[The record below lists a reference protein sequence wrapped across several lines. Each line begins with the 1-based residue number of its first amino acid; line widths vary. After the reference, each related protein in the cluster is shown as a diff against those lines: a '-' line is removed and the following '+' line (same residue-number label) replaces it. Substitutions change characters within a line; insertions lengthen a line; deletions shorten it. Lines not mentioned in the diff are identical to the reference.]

1 MQSVHDYDEKMIWKY
16 MTTGAKITGTT
27 NRIEI
32 YCIVLNCISDFTDF
46 IANRVRYFW
55 VASH

>member
-46 IANRVRYFW
+46 I
-55 VASH
+55 S